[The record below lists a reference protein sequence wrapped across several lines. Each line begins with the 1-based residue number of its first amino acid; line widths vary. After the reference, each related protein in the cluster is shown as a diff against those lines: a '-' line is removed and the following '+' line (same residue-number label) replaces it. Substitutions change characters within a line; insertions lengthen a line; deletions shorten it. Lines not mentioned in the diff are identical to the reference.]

1 MLPRIARI
9 ASALLVAALVAAAVG
24 CTREPALDA
33 EFTWTPS
40 SGTSPLAVHFD
51 ATGRRSPS
59 SPIDGISATAA
70 QAFGQHVSH
79 TYRTD
84 APRTFHVVLV
94 VADPTG
100 RTATAG
106 ADIAVE
112 PASAPAPLIRFTW
125 PFHFDAEGD
134 DTANLNDEYC
144 TLVNSGP
151 TPVDLTGWSVENERG
166 VSYRFPDGV
175 TLAPGAVL
183 TVHSGA
189 GPDSSAVLHWNADA
203 PIWSNTSDIAI
214 LRDATG
220 DIVDV
225 YAYASC

>member
-1 MLPRIARI
+1 M
-9 ASALLVAALVAAAVG
+9 VAALVAAAVG
-24 CTREPALDA
+24 CSREPGLDA
-33 EFTWTPS
+33 DFTWAPPS
-40 SGTSPLAVHFD
+40 GVSPLAVHFD
-51 ATGRRSPS
+51 AATMSLGVVAYRWDFG
-59 SPIDGISATAA
+59 DGA
-70 QAFGQHVSH
+70 QASGQHVSH

-84 APRTFHVVLV
+84 APRTFHTTLV
-94 VADPTG
+94 VTDPSG

-112 PASAPAPLIRFTW
+112 PAPAPAPLVRFTW
-125 PFHFDAEGD
+125 PFHFDAEGED
-134 DTANLNDEYC
+134 AANLNDEYF
-144 TLVNSGP
+144 TLLNSGP
-151 TPVDLTGWSVENERG
+151 TSVDLTGWSVENERG
-166 VSYRFPDGV
+166 VNYRFPDGV
-175 TLAPGAVL
+175 VLAPGAVL

-189 GPDSSAVLHWNADA
+189 GPDSPAVLHWNADA

>member
-1 MLPRIARI
+1 MFPRIAR
-9 ASALLVAALVAAAVG
+9 ASSALLVAALVAAAVG
-24 CTREPALDA
+24 CSHEPAPDA
-33 EFTWTPS
+33 DFTWTPS

-51 ATGRRSPS
+51 AAATS
-59 SPIDGISATAA
+59 SSVVAYRWDFGDGS

-84 APRTFHVVLV
+84 APRTFHAVLV
-94 VADPTG
+94 VTDHAG
-100 RTATAG
+100 HTATAG
-106 ADIAVE
+106 ADIPVE
-112 PASAPAPLIRFTW
+112 PASAPAPLVRFTW
-125 PFHFDAEGD
+125 PFHFDAED
-134 DTANLNDEYC
+134 EDAANLNDEYF

-151 TPVDLTGWSVENERG
+151 TSVDLTGWTVENERG
-166 VSYRFPDGV
+166 VSYRFPDGLV
-175 TLAPGAVL
+175 LAPGAVL

-189 GPDSSAVLHWNADA
+189 GPDSAAVLHWNAAA
-203 PIWSNTSDIAI
+203 PIWSDNSDIAI